1 MTRLA
6 LFQAVAAAD
15 RAWMA
20 EITRIF
26 GDRDAASARFHGTAN
41 GEPTSLL
48 RELRDT
54 YVTVL
59 HAYRA
64 RPH

>member
-1 MTRLA
+1 MSRLA

-15 RAWMA
+15 TAWMA
-20 EITRIF
+20 EIVRVF
-26 GDRDAASARFHGTAN
+26 GDRDASSARYHGRAN
-41 GEPTSLL
+41 GEPSSVL

-54 YVTVL
+54 YVAVL
-59 HAYRA
+59 CAYRA